1 MDPGQDRSETL
12 FQAGRLV
19 SSAPALAVGV
29 STHHITAPAAVIS
42 AARAGDSRLGFHMK
56 LWTIWSIRDKAR
68 IPIAACDHGAAL
80 MPREARVV
88 AVGVPHHSTKRGNNR
103 QYIFVAGE
111 DRRQYL
117 VALAQDSARCR
128 IGLLGWCLMTHHVHL
143 AGVPERPDAFARGL
157 QRCHSRWAQR
167 FHRQYPRSGH
177 LWQGRFFS
185 CALDRDHLTTALAY
199 VDLHPVRAGRLGD
212 APAHPWSS
220 AVAQAASRD
229 SRGLL
234 DLEEPRRTLGRQI
247 SGHERWRTC

>member
-1 MDPGQDRSETL
+1 
-12 FQAGRLV
+12 
-19 SSAPALAVGV
+19 
-29 STHHITAPAAVIS
+29 
-42 AARAGDSRLGFHMK
+42 
-56 LWTIWSIRDKAR
+56 
-68 IPIAACDHGAAL
+68 

-185 CALDRDHLTTALAY
+185 CALDRDHLRTARAY
-199 VDLHPVRAGRLGD
+199 ADLHPVRAGRGEMRRRISGR
-212 APAHPWSS
+212 A
-220 AVAQAASRD
+220 
-229 SRGLL
+229 LL
-234 DLEEPRRTLGRQI
+234 RTRKVEIARACWTWKNPEEPWGGQKPATNAGRTWVGVRWPSRVVARFVGQLMRACLL
-247 SGHERWRTC
+247 ERKRL